1 MIHYKSYELLVLTL
15 VILIS
20 IFGYFVINR
29 ISESGIANK
38 IFNLKGYNTRKIVFQ
53 KIFGFLIFT
62 LISILV
68 ILFSNDKDLSNFMI
82 VLPDFQTFVWTGI
95 YILIIFPFV
104 YFNSRTADNLNIYP
118 LIRIKEWSYSLLSLS
133 AFSWT
138 VYITSYEILF
148 RGVLFFLSVPI
159 FGVWPSII
167 LNSAIHSI
175 IHIPK
180 GIKEMIGAFPFGIII
195 CFLMYKSGN
204 IWFAVFTHIFLA
216 LSNEWLSLYAQPQM
230 KLKRS

>member
-1 MIHYKSYELLVLTL
+1 MVQYKNYDLLVLTSA
-15 VILIS
+15 ILIS
-20 IFGYFVINR
+20 IIGYFAINP
-29 ISESGIANK
+29 ISKSEIANK
-38 IFNLKGYNTRKIVFQ
+38 IFKLKGNDTHKIIFQ
-53 KIFGFLIFT
+53 KICGSLIFT
-62 LISILV
+62 LLAILIV
-68 ILFSNDKDLSNFMI
+68 LFSNDNNLANFVT
-82 VLPDFQTFVWTGI
+82 VLPDFQTFVWTVI

-104 YFNSRTADNLNIYP
+104 YFNSKTADNLNIYP
-118 LIRIKEWSYSLLSLS
+118 LIRIKEWSYALLTQS
-133 AFSWT
+133 AVSWT

-159 FGVWPSII
+159 IGIWPSII

-180 GIKEMIGAFPFGIII
+180 GIKEMIGAFPFGVVI

-204 IWFAVFTHIFLA
+204 IWFAVFTHVFLA